1 MNRWLAI
8 LILSF
13 GTAILVAHAAI
24 PHHHH
29 GGVTCYHHDEEAS
42 PPEEAS
48 HSHGPAHPLDFN
60 CSLKQLYL
68 MPAGNRQITPST
80 FQVKKTISSQMG
92 LPVVIDVKLFP
103 GSIPLKLLSNPKL
116 QDFPDPAILHSGSRA
131 PPLS

>member
-13 GTAILVAHAAI
+13 GTAILVTHAAI

-29 GGVTCYHHDEEAS
+29 DGITCYHHDEETSHA
-42 PPEEAS
+42 EEAS
-48 HSHGPAHPLDFN
+48 HAHGPAHPLDFN

-68 MPAGNRQITPST
+68 VPAGNRQITPSA
-80 FQVKKTISSQMG
+80 FQINKTLSSQSG
-92 LPVVIDVKLFP
+92 LPVVIHVKLLP
-103 GSIPLKLLSNPKL
+103 GSVPLKLLSYSKL
-116 QDFPDPAILHSGSRA
+116 QAFPDPAILQSGPRA